1 LSVRRGDTSY
11 GVPGAAA
18 PIKGDRLDR
27 LEGDT
32 AWQCDRV
39 GVKDTVTIR
48 IERYVVACSIVVDGD
63 GCSLSSIV
71 GMAANRKDAS
81 FLDVG
86 SVFAGCR

>member
-1 LSVRRGDTSY
+1 MSVRRSDAIH

-39 GVKDTVTIR
+39 GVEDAVAVGV
-48 IERYVVACSIVVDGD
+48 ERYVVACTIVVDGD
-63 GCSLSSIV
+63 GCSFSSVV
-71 GMAANRKDAS
+71 GVTANGKDAS

-86 SVFAGCR
+86 SVFAGSR